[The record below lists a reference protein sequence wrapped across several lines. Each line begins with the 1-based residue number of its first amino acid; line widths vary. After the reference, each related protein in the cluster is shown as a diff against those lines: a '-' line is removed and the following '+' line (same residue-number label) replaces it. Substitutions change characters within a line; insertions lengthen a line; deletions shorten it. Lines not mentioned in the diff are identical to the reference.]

1 MKGGERIAHNTMF
14 LSANT
19 DLFLGNTATL
29 QFQLTLQ
36 YEQNL
41 TRPVSQPADEALRKH
56 THTHTYVLYVKQNT
70 HTAVHKASEYKKGRT

>member
-56 THTHTYVLYVKQNT
+56 THTHIRTVCKAKYT
-70 HTAVHKASEYKKGRT
+70 HSCAQGQ